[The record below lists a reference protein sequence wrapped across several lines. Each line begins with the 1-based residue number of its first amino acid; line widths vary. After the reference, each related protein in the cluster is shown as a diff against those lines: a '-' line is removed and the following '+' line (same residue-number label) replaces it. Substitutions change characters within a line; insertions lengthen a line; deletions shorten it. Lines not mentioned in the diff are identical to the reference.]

1 MCETEKWLNRGYKIR
16 DIINNLEKSKSRLWE
31 ASTGIAKPI
40 KEKVQESHGNGTE
53 NKLTEY
59 LYYVQQIET
68 HKRRLIL
75 IMQEIENAIMEVE
88 DNTYKTLLIYRY
100 LNFET
105 WENISVL
112 MNYNERSIYKIRK
125 RALNAVSE
133 VIKKNRNRA

>member
-1 MCETEKWLNRGYKIR
+1 MTAEEWLNRGYKLNETIKLLDKAKMR
-16 DIINNLEKSKSRLWE
+16 AYDIAVGTAIEL
-31 ASTGIAKPI
+31 

-100 LNFET
+100 LNFDT

>member
-1 MCETEKWLNRGYKIR
+1 MTAKEWLNRGYKLNETIKLLDKAKMR
-16 DIINNLEKSKSRLWE
+16 AYDIVVGTAAEL
-31 ASTGIAKPI
+31 